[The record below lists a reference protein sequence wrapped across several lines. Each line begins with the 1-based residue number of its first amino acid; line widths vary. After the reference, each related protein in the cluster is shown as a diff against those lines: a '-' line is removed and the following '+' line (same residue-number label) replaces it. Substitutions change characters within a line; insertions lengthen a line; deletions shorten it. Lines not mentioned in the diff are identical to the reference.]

1 MIMKLKT
8 YKSLLSLC
16 VISSFASCSDNI
28 LETVP
33 NDRISN
39 EIFWKSDNDAIKAN
53 NAVYNSLDSVP
64 YYFSWDGMSD
74 IGHTNIPFN
83 EFAVVEIGQH
93 DALNSTILNFWTH
106 SYRGVQACNFYLDN
120 VGKIKVT
127 DQKKINTLTAEV
139 RVLRAY
145 FYIKL
150 LALFGD
156 VPLVTKQLSLE
167 EGRSA
172 TRASASDVGNF
183 IVDELEA
190 AAADLPET
198 QTEVGRITKG
208 AAWAIQARALLY
220 QGKYDRAAQSAKRVM
235 DMQKYELAPSY
246 EKLFTYASEN
256 SKEIILDK
264 QFVKDTYRNNVFS
277 LMAPYSQ
284 RASNSH
290 FVPTKALVDSYQ
302 MKNGKSINETGS
314 GFDRD
319 EPYQNRDPRLRYS
332 IFVKGDVLPDGKIY
346 NPTPGS
352 GTSDAI
358 DFTYLSTSTGF
369 NVKKY
374 INTEDLAQPANGG
387 INIIL
392 LRYAEVLLTYA
403 EAKIELNQI
412 DATVVEAINQI
423 RQRGDVK
430 MPIVTLQGDQQY
442 WRELVRHERKVE
454 LAFEGLRYFDIRRW
468 KIAEEVIP
476 GKVLGMTYKNGNGD
490 YVTEEIP
497 SFNKTFN
504 ASRDYLWPIPQKER
518 DINPKL
524 SKNPNW

>member
-8 YKSLLSLC
+8 YKSLLSIL
-16 VISSFASCSDNI
+16 VISSLVSCSDSI
-28 LETVP
+28 LETIP

-39 EIFWKSDNDAIKAN
+39 EIFWKSDNDAIRAN
-53 NAVYNSLDSVP
+53 NAVYNYLDSVP

-83 EFAVVEIGQH
+83 EFAVIEIGQH
-93 DALNSTILNFWTH
+93 DALNSTILNFWTY
-106 SYRGVQACNFYLDN
+106 SYRGIQASNFYLDN
-120 VGKIKVT
+120 IAKIKVT

-172 TRASASDVGNF
+172 TRTSASEVGNF
-183 IVDELEA
+183 IVSELEA
-190 AAADLPET
+190 AAKDLPET

-220 QGKYDRAAQSAKRVM
+220 QGKYDLAAQAAKQVM
-235 DMQKYELAPSY
+235 DMQKYELVPSY

-256 SKEIILDK
+256 NKEIILDK
-264 QFVKDTYRNNVFS
+264 QFVKDTYRNNVFA

-290 FVPTKALVDSYQ
+290 FVPTKVLVDSYQ
-302 MKNGKSINETGS
+302 MINGKFINEAGS

-332 IFVKGDVLPDGKIY
+332 IFVKGDILPDRKIY

-374 INTEDLAQPANGG
+374 VNAEDLAQPSNGG

-403 EAKIELNQI
+403 ESKIELNQV
-412 DATVVEAINQI
+412 DASVVDAINKI
-423 RQRGDVK
+423 RQRDDVM
-430 MPIVTLQGDQQY
+430 MPIYGLQGNQTY
-442 WRELVRHERKVE
+442 WREVVRHERKVE

-468 KIAEEVIP
+468 KIAEQVVP
-476 GKVLGMTYKNGNGD
+476 GKVEGMTYKDGSGN
-490 YVTEEIP
+490 YVTEEIL

-518 DINPKL
+518 DINPLL